1 MQLQV
6 GHGWARA
13 PNCWGWSGLQQGK
26 AARVQCLHHADGQV
40 YCIRTVYKRTRR
52 EVSVTCFAIPQVPAL
67 DHKNTLV
74 FLNKFITHTTQF
86 LNKFSTVCEEVG
98 PYTKGSHTHLA
109 CRSICSQDQNGIKQS
124 TFFIGA
130 DQGIKTNSEWLI
142 LTDRHTFSNT
152 KEVWQCFCPLN
163 SCKIMQSRAS
173 EQSNQAIKDDF
184 HQSRFLILVA
194 NAYTDDSYVAT
205 HRYIIIQ
212 LMSLP

>member
-26 AARVQCLHHADGQV
+26 AARVQRLHHADGQV
-40 YCIRTVYKRTRR
+40 YCIRTVYTRTRR
-52 EVSVTCFAIPQVPAL
+52 DVSVTCFAIPQVPAL

-98 PYTKGSHTHLA
+98 PYTKGSHIHLA
-109 CRSICSQDQNGIKQS
+109 CRSVCGQDQNGIKQS
-124 TFFIGA
+124 TLFLGA

-142 LTDRHTFSNT
+142 LTDQHTFS
-152 KEVWQCFCPLN
+152 K
-163 SCKIMQSRAS
+163 
-173 EQSNQAIKDDF
+173 
-184 HQSRFLILVA
+184 
-194 NAYTDDSYVAT
+194 Y
-205 HRYIIIQ
+205 
-212 LMSLP
+212 